1 MGGTHV
7 TRDEITQKVYSIVA
21 SNFDMDEA
29 EIVDTL
35 NIKDDL
41 DADSIAIM
49 EFVLELEDTFDAEI
63 SDEDAE
69 TIETIGAAIDY
80 IEQMQ
85 QNNA

>member
-1 MGGTHV
+1 M

-35 NIKDDL
+35 SIKDDL